1 MMMNG
6 DLITTFKREEL
17 EDKSSYC
24 LIDDLER
31 GTYSV
36 RGAGWG
42 AKADDLGVM
51 LERFSLVIGN
61 EVMQKTKR
69 VTDYFDEGVGPIQ
82 ITLVKQPVEDA
93 IYKELRRQ
101 AELEHELEWL
111 EYYTDED
118 RLR

>member
-17 EDKSSYC
+17 EDMWIAP
-24 LIDDLER
+24 LIYHLER
-31 GTYSV
+31 GVV
-36 RGAGWG
+36 RGCFE

-61 EVMQKTKR
+61 EVMQKDKL
-69 VTDYFDEGVGPIQ
+69 VTDYFDEGEGPIQ

-93 IYKELRRQ
+93 IYRQLRGRMEASYVIADQ
-101 AELEHELEWL
+101 CHA
-111 EYYTDED
+111 
-118 RLR
+118 RILR